1 MMDWALL
8 AESAVNGGLVGLMYS
23 LVAMGIVLI
32 YKSSSV
38 PNLAQGAMTMLGAY
52 VVLAF
57 ANNAKAPIWLA
68 IVLAIVMMFGVGMTI
83 ERVALRRLA
92 GRPII
97 MILMMTLGL
106 EILLRAGSM
115 TIWGGTGRPM
125 PLGIS
130 DDPLFL
136 GPMLINRTYA
146 VGAAVAVAMFGL
158 FMLFFR
164 TRMGVVL
171 RAISDDYTAAWSV
184 GISVE
189 RGVALSWAM
198 SAVVATIAGVLWASV
213 QGVDQSLA
221 QLLLKGVTVAV
232 LGGMDS
238 IGGALLAGVLLG
250 IVEGV
255 AASFLDPLLGGASRD
270 LVDAAMLILTI
281 MLRPHGL
288 FGRHDIERI

>member
-1 MMDWALL
+1 MDAISLL
-8 AESAVNGGLVGLMYS
+8 ESAVNGMLVGLMYS
-23 LVAMGIVLI
+23 LVAIGIVLI

-38 PNLAQGAMTMLGAY
+38 PNLAQGSMTMLGAY

-57 ANNAKAPIWLA
+57 ANNAGAPIWLA
-68 IVLAIVMMFGVGMTI
+68 IPLAIVTMFGIGI

-97 MILMMTLGL
+97 MILMLTLGL
-106 EILLRAGSM
+106 EIFLRAGSM
-115 TIWGGTGRPM
+115 TIWGGTARPM
-125 PLGIS
+125 PIGIS
-130 DDPLFL
+130 DAPLFL
-136 GPMLINRTYA
+136 GPLLINRAYA
-146 VGAAVAVAMFGL
+146 VGAAVAIAMFGL
-158 FMLFFR
+158 FVAFFR
-164 TRMGVVL
+164 TRLGVVL

-189 RGVALSWAM
+189 RGVAISWAM
-198 SAVVATIAGVLWASV
+198 SAVVATIAGVLWGSV

-232 LGGMDS
+232 LGGLDS
-238 IGGALLAGVLLG
+238 IGGALLAGALLG

-255 AASFLDPLLGGASRD
+255 ASSVLDPILGGASRD

-281 MLRPHGL
+281 LIRPHGL
-288 FGRHDIERI
+288 FGRHDIERV

>member
-1 MMDWALL
+1 MDWALL
-8 AESAVNGGLVGLMYS
+8 SESAANGALVGLMYS

-57 ANNAKAPIWLA
+57 ANNAGAPIWLA
-68 IVLAIVMMFGVGMTI
+68 IALGIVTMFGVGMVI
-83 ERVALRRLA
+83 ERIALRRLA
-92 GRPII
+92 GRPIV

-106 EILLRAGSM
+106 EIFLRAGSM

-130 DDPLFL
+130 DAPLFV
-136 GPMLINRTYA
+136 GPMLINRAYA
-146 VGAAVAVAMFGL
+146 FGAAVAIVMFGL
-158 FMLFFR
+158 FVLFFR
-164 TRMGVVL
+164 TRTGVVL

-189 RGVALSWAM
+189 RGVAMSWAM
-198 SAVVATIAGVLWASV
+198 SAVVATIAGVLWGSV
-213 QGVDQSLA
+213 QGVDQSLS

-232 LGGMDS
+232 LGGLDS
-238 IGGALLAGVLLG
+238 IGGALLAGILLG
-250 IVEGV
+250 VVEGV
-255 AASFLDPLLGGASRD
+255 ASSFLDPLLGGASRD

-281 MLRPHGL
+281 MIRPHGL
-288 FGRHDIERI
+288 YGRHDIERI

>member
-1 MMDWALL
+1 MDAISLL
-8 AESAVNGGLVGLMYS
+8 ESAVNGMLVGLMYS
-23 LVAMGIVLI
+23 LVAIGIVLI

-38 PNLAQGAMTMLGAY
+38 PNLAQGSMTMLGAY

-57 ANNAKAPIWLA
+57 ANNAGAPIWLA
-68 IVLAIVMMFGVGMTI
+68 IPLAIVTMFVIGIGI

-97 MILMMTLGL
+97 MILMLTLGL
-106 EILLRAGSM
+106 EIFLRAGSM
-115 TIWGGTGRPM
+115 TFWGGTARPM
-125 PLGIS
+125 PIGIS
-130 DDPLFL
+130 DAPLFL
-136 GPMLINRTYA
+136 GPLLINRAYA
-146 VGAAVAVAMFGL
+146 VGAAVALVMFGL
-158 FMLFFR
+158 FVAFFR
-164 TRMGVVL
+164 TRLGVVL

-198 SAVVATIAGVLWASV
+198 SAVVATIAGVLWSSV

-232 LGGMDS
+232 LGGLDS
-238 IGGALLAGVLLG
+238 IGGALLAGALLG

-255 AASFLDPLLGGASRD
+255 ASSILDPMLGGASRD

-281 MLRPHGL
+281 LIRPHGL
-288 FGRHDIERI
+288 FGRHDIERV

>member
-1 MMDWALL
+1 MDWALL

-57 ANNAKAPIWLA
+57 ANNAKAPMWLA
-68 IVLAIVMMFGVGMTI
+68 IMLAIVTMFGVGMAI

-97 MILMMTLGL
+97 MILMMTLGI

-125 PLGIS
+125 PIGIS

-136 GPMLINRTYA
+136 GPLLINRTYA
-146 VGAAVAVAMFGL
+146 VGAAVAIVMFVL

-198 SAVVATIAGVLWASV
+198 SAVVATITGVLWASV

-238 IGGALLAGVLLG
+238 IGGALLAGILLG

-288 FGRHDIERI
+288 YGRHDIERI

>member
-1 MMDWALL
+1 MDWALL
-8 AESAVNGGLVGLMYS
+8 AESATNGALVGLMYS

-38 PNLAQGAMTMLGAY
+38 PNLAQGSLTMLGAY

-57 ANNAKAPIWLA
+57 ANNAGAPIWLA
-68 IVLAIVMMFGVGMTI
+68 IGLAIVTMFGVGITI

-92 GRPII
+92 GRPIV

-136 GPMLINRTYA
+136 GPMLINRAYA
-146 VGAAVAVAMFGL
+146 VGAAVAVVMFGL

-198 SAVVATIAGVLWASV
+198 SAVVATVAGVLWASV

-232 LGGMDS
+232 LGGLDS
-238 IGGALLAGVLLG
+238 LGGALLAGILLG
-250 IVEGV
+250 VVEGV
-255 AASFLDPLLGGASRD
+255 AASFLDPLLGAASRD

-281 MLRPHGL
+281 LLRPHGL
-288 FGRHDIERI
+288 YGRHDIERI

>member
-1 MMDWALL
+1 M
-8 AESAVNGGLVGLMYS
+8 LVGLMYS
-23 LVAMGIVLI
+23 LVAIGIVLI

-38 PNLAQGAMTMLGAY
+38 PNLAQGSMTMLGAY

-57 ANNAKAPIWLA
+57 ANNAGAPIWLA
-68 IVLAIVMMFGVGMTI
+68 IPLAIVTMFVIGIGI

-97 MILMMTLGL
+97 MILMLTLGL
-106 EILLRAGSM
+106 EIFLRAGSM
-115 TIWGGTGRPM
+115 TIWGGTARPM
-125 PLGIS
+125 PIGIS
-130 DDPLFL
+130 DSPLFL
-136 GPMLINRTYA
+136 GPLLINRAYA
-146 VGAAVAVAMFGL
+146 VGAAVAIAMFGL
-158 FMLFFR
+158 FMAFFR
-164 TRMGVVL
+164 TRLGVVL

-198 SAVVATIAGVLWASV
+198 SAVVATIAGVLWSSV

-232 LGGMDS
+232 LGGLDS
-238 IGGALLAGVLLG
+238 IGGALLAGALLG
-250 IVEGV
+250 IVEGI
-255 AASFLDPLLGGASRD
+255 ASSVLDPMLGAASRD

-281 MLRPHGL
+281 LIRPHGL
-288 FGRHDIERI
+288 FGRHDIERV

>member
-1 MMDWALL
+1 MDAISLL
-8 AESAVNGGLVGLMYS
+8 ESAVNGMLVGLMYS
-23 LVAMGIVLI
+23 LVAIGIVLI

-38 PNLAQGAMTMLGAY
+38 PNLAQGSMTMLGAY

-57 ANNAKAPIWLA
+57 ANNAGAPIWLA
-68 IVLAIVMMFGVGMTI
+68 IPLAIVTMFVIGIGI

-97 MILMMTLGL
+97 MILMLTLGL
-106 EILLRAGSM
+106 EIFLRAGSM
-115 TIWGGTGRPM
+115 TIWGGTARPM
-125 PLGIS
+125 PIGIS
-130 DDPLFL
+130 DAPLFL
-136 GPMLINRTYA
+136 GPLLINRAYA
-146 VGAAVAVAMFGL
+146 VGAAVALVMFGL
-158 FMLFFR
+158 FVAFFR
-164 TRMGVVL
+164 TRLGVVL

-198 SAVVATIAGVLWASV
+198 SAVVATIAGVLWSSV

-232 LGGMDS
+232 LGGLDS
-238 IGGALLAGVLLG
+238 IGGALLAGALLG
-250 IVEGV
+250 IMEGV
-255 AASFLDPLLGGASRD
+255 ASSILDPMLGGASRD

-281 MLRPHGL
+281 LIRPHGL
-288 FGRHDIERI
+288 FGRHDIERV

>member
-8 AESAVNGGLVGLMYS
+8 TESAVNGGLVGLMYS

-68 IVLAIVMMFGVGMTI
+68 IVLAIVTMFGVGMTI

>member
-1 MMDWALL
+1 MDAISLL
-8 AESAVNGGLVGLMYS
+8 ESAVNGMLVGLMYS
-23 LVAMGIVLI
+23 LVAIGIVLI

-38 PNLAQGAMTMLGAY
+38 PNLAQGSMTMLGAY

-57 ANNAKAPIWLA
+57 ANNAGAPIWLA
-68 IVLAIVMMFGVGMTI
+68 IPLAIVTMFVIGIGI

-97 MILMMTLGL
+97 MILMLTLGL
-106 EILLRAGSM
+106 EIFLRAGSM
-115 TIWGGTGRPM
+115 TIWGGTARPM
-125 PLGIS
+125 PIGIS
-130 DDPLFL
+130 DSPLFL
-136 GPMLINRTYA
+136 GPLLINRAYA
-146 VGAAVAVAMFGL
+146 VGAAVAIAMFGL
-158 FMLFFR
+158 FMAFFR
-164 TRMGVVL
+164 TRLGVVL

-198 SAVVATIAGVLWASV
+198 SAVVATIAGVLWSSV

-232 LGGMDS
+232 LGGLDS
-238 IGGALLAGVLLG
+238 IGGALLAGALLG

-255 AASFLDPLLGGASRD
+255 ASSVLDPLLGGASRD

-281 MLRPHGL
+281 LIRPHGL
-288 FGRHDIERI
+288 FGRHDIERV

>member
-1 MMDWALL
+1 MDAISLL
-8 AESAVNGGLVGLMYS
+8 ESAVNGMLVGLMYS
-23 LVAMGIVLI
+23 LVAIGIVLI

-38 PNLAQGAMTMLGAY
+38 PNLAQGSMTMLGAY

-57 ANNAKAPIWLA
+57 TNNAGAPIWLA
-68 IVLAIVMMFGVGMTI
+68 IPLAIVTMFVIGIGI

-97 MILMMTLGL
+97 MILMLTLGL
-106 EILLRAGSM
+106 EIFLRAGSM
-115 TIWGGTGRPM
+115 TIWGGTARPM
-125 PLGIS
+125 PIGIS
-130 DDPLFL
+130 DAPLFL
-136 GPMLINRTYA
+136 GPLLINRAYA
-146 VGAAVAVAMFGL
+146 VGAAVAIAMFGL
-158 FMLFFR
+158 FVVFFR
-164 TRMGVVL
+164 TRLGVVL

-198 SAVVATIAGVLWASV
+198 SAVVATIAGVLWSSV

-232 LGGMDS
+232 LGGLDS
-238 IGGALLAGVLLG
+238 IGGALLAGALLG
-250 IVEGV
+250 IVEGL
-255 AASFLDPLLGGASRD
+255 ASSVLDPILGGASRD

-281 MLRPHGL
+281 LIRPHGL
-288 FGRHDIERI
+288 FGRHDIERV